1 VQLLPIPPLFLHA
14 LPLMGSCSVD
24 ERARPRV
31 ELVFPSVAVAT
42 EVEEEESGVGCA
54 TAHVTPLQSFFALH
68 MLYFHV

>member
-1 VQLLPIPPLFLHA
+1 
-14 LPLMGSCSVD
+14 MGSCSVD